1 MKKNLLFIFAALFIF
16 SAQAQNTLKLMSYNI
31 KNANGMD
38 NVCNFQRIANVINNT
53 SPDVVAIQEVD
64 SMTNRSGQKYVLGEI
79 AERTQMHGYFAPA
92 IDYDGG
98 KYGIGLLTKQVPLRL
113 QTLPLPGREEA
124 RTLILAEFADYIY
137 CCTHMSLTEEDR
149 MKSLELV
156 KAFTSSSTKPLFL
169 AGDMNAEP
177 ESGFIKKLQKD
188 FQILSNPKQHTFPA
202 PDPKETID
210 YIATLKQNAKGFAV
224 ISAKV
229 INEPM
234 ASDHRPI
241 LVERQHRYRP
251 LQPKRQ
257 LPAPR
262 GCTQL
267 LRLST
272 IVTEPRIFAPSPTI
286 ILYLQNPVGNGI
298 TVMWE
303 TTVPAYCWVEYGTDT
318 TQLKRART
326 IVDGQVVCNN
336 YLHKIRIDGL
346 QPGQKYYYRV
356 CSQEILLYQ
365 AYKKVF
371 GNTAQSAFSEFTLPA
386 TDTDSFTAVVF
397 NDLHQHT
404 QTFRALCQ
412 QIKNVNYDF
421 VVFNGDCVDDP
432 VDHNQATS
440 FISELTEGV
449 CGDRIPTFFMRGN
462 HEIRNAYSI
471 GLRDHYDYV
480 GDRTYGSFN
489 WGDTRIV
496 MLDCGEDKP
505 DDHWVYYGLNDFTQ
519 LRNEQVDFLK
529 KELSSKEFKKAGK
542 RVLIHHIPLY
552 GNDGKNLCANLW
564 TKLLEKAPFNIS
576 LNAHTHKYAY
586 HPKGELGNNYPV
598 IIGGGYKMDGA
609 TVMILEKKKD
619 ELRVKVLNAKGKI
632 LLDITV

>member
-1 MKKNLLFIFAALFIF
+1 MKKNLLFIFAALFTF

-38 NVCNFQRIANVINNT
+38 NVCNFQRIANVINNA

-79 AERTQMHGYFAPA
+79 ADRTQMHGYFAPA

-177 ESGFIKKLQKD
+177 ESGFIKELQKD

-241 LVERQHRYRP
+241 LVE
-251 LQPKRQ
+251 
-257 LPAPR
+257 
-262 GCTQL
+262 
-267 LRLST
+267 LRT
-272 IVTEPRIFAPSPTI
+272 AEKPDKIFRMKP
-286 ILYLQNPVGNGI
+286 YLQNPVGNGI

-404 QTFRALCQ
+404 QTFRSLCQ

>member
-1 MKKNLLFIFAALFIF
+1 MRNMKKNLLLVIATLFIF
-16 SAQAQNTLKLMSYNI
+16 SAQAQNTLKLMTYNI

-38 NVCNFQRIANVINNT
+38 DVCNFQRIANVINNA

-64 SMTNRSGQKYVLGEI
+64 SMTKRSGQKYVLGEI
-79 AERTQMHGYFAPA
+79 AERTQMHAYFAPA
-92 IDYDGG
+92 IDFDGG
-98 KYGIGLLTKQVPLRL
+98 KYGIGLLTRQVPVRL
-113 QTLPLPGREEA
+113 QTIPLPGREEA
-124 RTLILAEFADYIY
+124 RALILAEFEDYIY

-149 MKSLELV
+149 MESLKIVKS
-156 KAFTSSSTKPLFL
+156 FTAPYKKSLFL

-177 ESGFIKKLQKD
+177 ESDFTKELQKD
-188 FQILSNPKQHTFPA
+188 FQLLSNPKQHTYPA
-202 PDPKETID
+202 PEPKETID
-210 YIATLKQNAKGFAV
+210 YIATLKSNANGFAL
-224 ISAKV
+224 ISARV
-229 INEPM
+229 LNEPM

-241 LVERQHRYRP
+241 LVE
-251 LQPKRQ
+251 
-257 LPAPR
+257 
-262 GCTQL
+262 
-267 LRLST
+267 LRT
-272 IVTEPRIFAPSPTI
+272 AEKANKIFRTKP
-286 ILYLQNPVGNGI
+286 YLQNPVGNGV

-356 CSQEILLYQ
+356 CSQEMLLYQ

-371 GNTAQSAFSEFTLPA
+371 GNTAQSSFSEFTLPA
-386 TDTDSFTAVVF
+386 TDADSFTAVVF

-404 QTFRALCQ
+404 QTFRALCK
-412 QIKNVNYDF
+412 QIQNIDYDF

-432 VDHNQATS
+432 VDHNQATT

-449 CGDRIPTFFMRGN
+449 RGDRIPTFFMRGN

-496 MLDCGEDKP
+496 MLDCGEDKL
-505 DDHWVYYGLNDFTQ
+505 DSHWVYYGLNDFTQ

-529 KELSSKEFKKAGK
+529 KELSAKEFKKAKK

-552 GNDGKNLCANLW
+552 GNDGVNLCADLW
-564 TKLLEKAPFNIS
+564 TNLLEKAPFNVS
-576 LNAHTHKYAY
+576 LNAHTHKYAF

-598 IIGGGYKMDGA
+598 IIGGGYKMDSA
-609 TVMILEKKKD
+609 TVMILEKKKG
-619 ELRVKVLNAKGKI
+619 ELKVKVLNAKGEI

>member
-241 LVERQHRYRP
+241 LVE
-251 LQPKRQ
+251 
-257 LPAPR
+257 
-262 GCTQL
+262 
-267 LRLST
+267 LRT
-272 IVTEPRIFAPSPTI
+272 AEKADKIFRMKP
-286 ILYLQNPVGNGI
+286 YLQNPVGNGI

-303 TTVPAYCWVEYGTDT
+303 TAVPAYCWVEYGTDT

>member
-1 MKKNLLFIFAALFIF
+1 MRNMKKNLLLIIATLFIF
-16 SAQAQNTLKLMSYNI
+16 PLQAQNTLKLMTYNI

-38 NVCNFQRIANVINNT
+38 DVCDFQRVANVINNA

-79 AERTQMHGYFAPA
+79 AERTQMHAYFAPA

-98 KYGIGLLTKQVPLRL
+98 KYGIGLLTRQVPVRL
-113 QTLPLPGREEA
+113 QTIPLPGREEA
-124 RTLILAEFADYIY
+124 RALILAEFEDYIY

-149 MKSLELV
+149 MESLKIVKS
-156 KAFTSSSTKPLFL
+156 FTTPYKKPLFL

-177 ESGFIKKLQKD
+177 ESDFIKELQKD
-188 FQILSNPKQHTFPA
+188 FQILSNPKQHTYPA
-202 PDPKETID
+202 PEPKETID
-210 YIATLKQNAKGFAV
+210 YIATLKSNVNGFAL
-224 ISAKV
+224 ISAQV
-229 INEPM
+229 LHEPM

-241 LVERQHRYRP
+241 LVE
-251 LQPKRQ
+251 
-257 LPAPR
+257 
-262 GCTQL
+262 
-267 LRLST
+267 LRT
-272 IVTEPRIFAPSPTI
+272 AEKENKIFRTKP
-286 ILYLQNPVGNGI
+286 YLQNPVGNGI

-365 AYKKVF
+365 AYKKAF
-371 GNTAQSAFSEFTLPA
+371 GNTAQSSFSEFTLPEIDA
-386 TDTDSFTAVVF
+386 DSFTAIVF

-404 QTFRALCQ
+404 KTFRALCK
-412 QIKNVNYDF
+412 QIQNIDYDF

-432 VDHNQATS
+432 VDHNQATT

-449 CGDRIPTFFMRGN
+449 RGDRIPTFFMRGN

-480 GDRTYGSFN
+480 GNKTYGSFN

-496 MLDCGEDKP
+496 MLDCGEDKL
-505 DDHWVYYGLNDFTQ
+505 DSHWVYYGLNDFTQ

-529 KELSSKEFKKAGK
+529 KELSAKEFKKAKK

-552 GNDGKNLCANLW
+552 GNDGVNLCADLW
-564 TKLLEKAPFNIS
+564 TKVLEKAPFNIS

-598 IIGGGYKMDGA
+598 VIGGGYKMDGA

-619 ELRVKVLNAKGKI
+619 ELRIKVLNVKGDV

>member
-241 LVERQHRYRP
+241 LVE
-251 LQPKRQ
+251 
-257 LPAPR
+257 
-262 GCTQL
+262 
-267 LRLST
+267 LRT
-272 IVTEPRIFAPSPTI
+272 AEKADKIFRMKP
-286 ILYLQNPVGNGI
+286 YLQNPVGNGI

-404 QTFRALCQ
+404 QTFRALCP
-412 QIKNVNYDF
+412 QIKNVTYDF

>member
-1 MKKNLLFIFAALFIF
+1 MRNMKKNLLFIFAALFTF

-38 NVCNFQRIANVINNT
+38 NVCNFQRIANVINNA

-79 AERTQMHGYFAPA
+79 ADRTQMHGYFAPA

-124 RTLILAEFADYIY
+124 RTLILAEFTDYIY

-149 MKSLELV
+149 IKSLELV

-177 ESGFIKKLQKD
+177 ESGFIKELQKD

-241 LVERQHRYRP
+241 LVE
-251 LQPKRQ
+251 
-257 LPAPR
+257 
-262 GCTQL
+262 
-267 LRLST
+267 LRT
-272 IVTEPRIFAPSPTI
+272 AEKADKIFRMKP
-286 ILYLQNPVGNGI
+286 YLQNPVGNGI

>member
-124 RTLILAEFADYIY
+124 RTLILSEFADYIY

-241 LVERQHRYRP
+241 LVE
-251 LQPKRQ
+251 
-257 LPAPR
+257 
-262 GCTQL
+262 
-267 LRLST
+267 LRT
-272 IVTEPRIFAPSPTI
+272 AEKADKIFRMKP
-286 ILYLQNPVGNGI
+286 YLQNPVGNGI

>member
-113 QTLPLPGREEA
+113 QSLPLPGREEA

-177 ESGFIKKLQKD
+177 ESGFIKELQKD

-241 LVERQHRYRP
+241 LVE
-251 LQPKRQ
+251 
-257 LPAPR
+257 
-262 GCTQL
+262 
-267 LRLST
+267 LRT
-272 IVTEPRIFAPSPTI
+272 VEKADKIFRMKP
-286 ILYLQNPVGNGI
+286 YLQNPVGNGI

-404 QTFRALCQ
+404 QTFRSLCQ

-619 ELRVKVLNAKGKI
+619 ELRVKVLNTKGKI

>member
-92 IDYDGG
+92 IAYDGG
-98 KYGIGLLTKQVPLRL
+98 KYGIGLLTKQLPLRL

-177 ESGFIKKLQKD
+177 ESGFIKELQKD

-241 LVERQHRYRP
+241 LVE
-251 LQPKRQ
+251 
-257 LPAPR
+257 
-262 GCTQL
+262 
-267 LRLST
+267 LRT
-272 IVTEPRIFAPSPTI
+272 AEKADKIFRMKP
-286 ILYLQNPVGNGI
+286 YLQNPVGNGI

>member
-241 LVERQHRYRP
+241 LVE
-251 LQPKRQ
+251 
-257 LPAPR
+257 
-262 GCTQL
+262 
-267 LRLST
+267 LRT
-272 IVTEPRIFAPSPTI
+272 AEKADKIFRMKP
-286 ILYLQNPVGNGI
+286 YLQNPVGNGI

-564 TKLLEKAPFNIS
+564 TKLLELS
-576 LNAHTHKYAY
+576 LIH
-586 HPKGELGNNYPV
+586 
-598 IIGGGYKMDGA
+598 I
-609 TVMILEKKKD
+609 
-619 ELRVKVLNAKGKI
+619 
-632 LLDITV
+632 

>member
-1 MKKNLLFIFAALFIF
+1 MRNMKKNLLLVIATLFAF
-16 SAQAQNTLKLMSYNI
+16 SVQAQNTLKLMTYNI

-38 NVCNFQRIANVINNT
+38 DVCNFQRVANVINNA

-64 SMTNRSGQKYVLGEI
+64 SMTKRSGQKYVLGEI
-79 AERTQMHGYFAPA
+79 AERTQMHAYFAPA
-92 IDYDGG
+92 IDFDGG
-98 KYGIGLLTKQVPLRL
+98 KYGIGLLTKQVPVRL
-113 QTLPLPGREEA
+113 QTIPLPGREEA
-124 RTLILAEFADYIY
+124 RALILAEFEDYIY

-149 MKSLELV
+149 MESLKIVKS
-156 KAFTSSSTKPLFL
+156 FTALYKKPLFL

-177 ESGFIKKLQKD
+177 ESDFIKELQKD
-188 FQILSNPKQHTFPA
+188 FQLLSNPKQHTYPA
-202 PDPKETID
+202 PEPKETID
-210 YIATLKQNAKGFAV
+210 YIATLKSNANGFAL
-224 ISAKV
+224 ISAQV
-229 INEPM
+229 LNEPM

-241 LVERQHRYRP
+241 LV
-251 LQPKRQ
+251 K
-257 LPAPR
+257 
-262 GCTQL
+262 
-267 LRLST
+267 LRT
-272 IVTEPRIFAPSPTI
+272 AEKANKIFRTKP
-286 ILYLQNPVGNGI
+286 YLQNPVGNGV

-356 CSQEILLYQ
+356 CSQEMLLYQ

-371 GNTAQSAFSEFTLPA
+371 GNTAQSSFSEFTLPA
-386 TDTDSFTAVVF
+386 TDADSFTAVVF

-404 QTFRALCQ
+404 QTFRALCK
-412 QIKNVNYDF
+412 QIQNIDYDF

-432 VDHNQATS
+432 VDHNQATT

-449 CGDRIPTFFMRGN
+449 RGDRIPTFFMRGN

-480 GDRTYGSFN
+480 GDKTYGSFN

-496 MLDCGEDKP
+496 MLDCGEDKL
-505 DDHWVYYGLNDFTQ
+505 DSHWVYYGLNDFTQ

-529 KELSSKEFKKAGK
+529 KELSAKEFKKAKK

-552 GNDGKNLCANLW
+552 GNDGVNLCADLW
-564 TKLLEKAPFNIS
+564 TNLLEKAPFNVS
-576 LNAHTHKYAY
+576 LNAHTHKYAF

-598 IIGGGYKMDGA
+598 VIGGGYKMDSA

-619 ELRVKVLNAKGKI
+619 KLRIKVLNVEGKV

>member
-98 KYGIGLLTKQVPLRL
+98 KYGIGLLMKQVPLRL

-241 LVERQHRYRP
+241 LVE
-251 LQPKRQ
+251 
-257 LPAPR
+257 
-262 GCTQL
+262 
-267 LRLST
+267 LRT
-272 IVTEPRIFAPSPTI
+272 AEKADKIFRMKP
-286 ILYLQNPVGNGI
+286 YLQNPVGNGI

>member
-1 MKKNLLFIFAALFIF
+1 MKKNLLFIFAVLFTF

-38 NVCNFQRIANVINNT
+38 NVCNFQRIANVINNA

-124 RTLILAEFADYIY
+124 RTLILAEFVDYIY

-177 ESGFIKKLQKD
+177 ESGFIKELQKD

-241 LVERQHRYRP
+241 LVE
-251 LQPKRQ
+251 
-257 LPAPR
+257 
-262 GCTQL
+262 
-267 LRLST
+267 LRT
-272 IVTEPRIFAPSPTI
+272 AEKADKIFRMKP
-286 ILYLQNPVGNGI
+286 YLQNPVGNGI

-404 QTFRALCQ
+404 QTFRALCK
-412 QIKNVNYDF
+412 QIQNINYDF

-432 VDHNQATS
+432 VDHEQATT

-449 CGDRIPTFFMRGN
+449 HGDRIPTFFMRGN

-480 GDRTYGSFN
+480 GDKTYGSFN
-489 WGDTRIV
+489 WGDSRIV
-496 MLDCGEDKP
+496 MLDCGEDKL
-505 DDHWVYYGLNDFTQ
+505 DSHWVYYGLNDFTQ

-529 KELSSKEFKKAGK
+529 KELSAKEFKKAKK
-542 RVLIHHIPLY
+542 RILIHHIPLY
-552 GNDGKNLCANLW
+552 GNYEKNLCADLW
-564 TKLLEKAPFNIS
+564 TKLLEKAPFNVS
-576 LNAHTHKYAY
+576 LNAHTHKYAF

-598 IIGGGYKMDGA
+598 IIGGGYKMDSA

-619 ELRVKVLNAKGKI
+619 KLQIKVLNVEGEV

>member
-1 MKKNLLFIFAALFIF
+1 MRNMKKNLLLVIATLFVF
-16 SAQAQNTLKLMSYNI
+16 SVQAQNTLKLMTYNI

-38 NVCNFQRIANVINNT
+38 DVCNFQRIANVINNA

-79 AERTQMHGYFAPA
+79 AERTQMHAYFAPA
-92 IDYDGG
+92 IDFDGG
-98 KYGIGLLTKQVPLRL
+98 KYGIGLLTRQVPVRL
-113 QTLPLPGREEA
+113 QTIPLPGREEA
-124 RTLILAEFADYIY
+124 RALILAEFEDYIY

-149 MKSLELV
+149 MKSLKIV
-156 KAFTSSSTKPLFL
+156 KSFTAPYKKPLFL

-177 ESGFIKKLQKD
+177 ESDFIKELQKD
-188 FQILSNPKQHTFPA
+188 FQLLSNPKQHTYPA
-202 PDPKETID
+202 PEPKETID
-210 YIATLKQNAKGFAV
+210 YIATLKSNANGFAL
-224 ISAKV
+224 ISAQV
-229 INEPM
+229 LNEPM

-241 LVERQHRYRP
+241 LVE
-251 LQPKRQ
+251 LQTAEK
-257 LPAPR
+257 ANK
-262 GCTQL
+262 
-267 LRLST
+267 
-272 IVTEPRIFAPSPTI
+272 IFRTKP
-286 ILYLQNPVGNGI
+286 YLQNPVGNGV

-303 TTVPAYCWVEYGTDT
+303 TTVPAYCWVEYGMDT

-356 CSQEILLYQ
+356 CSQEMLLYQ

-371 GNTAQSAFSEFTLPA
+371 GNTAQSSFCEVTLPA
-386 TDTDSFTAVVF
+386 TDTDSFTAIVF

-404 QTFRALCQ
+404 QTFRALCK
-412 QIKNVNYDF
+412 QIQNVDYDF

-432 VDHNQATS
+432 VDHNQATT

-449 CGDRIPTFFMRGN
+449 RGDRIPTFFMRGN

-480 GDRTYGSFN
+480 GDKTYGSFN

-496 MLDCGEDKP
+496 MLDCGEDKL
-505 DDHWVYYGLNDFTQ
+505 DSHWVYYGLNDFTQ
-519 LRNEQVDFLK
+519 LRNEQVHFLK
-529 KELSSKEFKKAGK
+529 KELAAKEFKKAKK

-552 GNDGKNLCANLW
+552 GNDGVNLCADLW
-564 TKLLEKAPFNIS
+564 TNLLEKAPFNVS
-576 LNAHTHKYAY
+576 LNAHTHKYAF

-598 IIGGGYKMDGA
+598 VIGGGYKMDSA
-609 TVMILEKKKD
+609 TVMILEKKKKD
-619 ELRVKVLNAKGKI
+619 ELKVKVLNVKGEI

>member
-1 MKKNLLFIFAALFIF
+1 MKKNLLLIIAILFVF
-16 SAQAQNTLKLMSYNI
+16 SAQAQNTLKLMTYNI

-38 NVCNFQRIANVINNT
+38 DVCNFQRIANVINNA

-64 SMTNRSGQKYVLGEI
+64 SMTKRSGQKYVLGEI
-79 AERTQMHGYFAPA
+79 AGRTQMHAYFAPA
-92 IDYDGG
+92 IDFDGG
-98 KYGIGLLTKQVPLRL
+98 KYGIGLLTRQVPVRL
-113 QTLPLPGREEA
+113 QTIPLPGREEERA
-124 RTLILAEFADYIY
+124 LVLAEFEDYIY

-149 MKSLELV
+149 MESLKIVKS
-156 KAFTSSSTKPLFL
+156 FTTPYKKPLFL

-177 ESGFIKKLQKD
+177 ESDFIKELQKD
-188 FQILSNPKQHTFPA
+188 FQLLSNPKQHTYPA
-202 PDPKETID
+202 PEPKETID
-210 YIATLKQNAKGFAV
+210 YIAALKSNANGFAL
-224 ISAKV
+224 ISARV
-229 INEPM
+229 LNEPV

-241 LVERQHRYRP
+241 LVE
-251 LQPKRQ
+251 
-257 LPAPR
+257 
-262 GCTQL
+262 
-267 LRLST
+267 LRT
-272 IVTEPRIFAPSPTI
+272 AEKANKIFRTKP
-286 ILYLQNPVGNGI
+286 YLQNPVGNGI

-356 CSQEILLYQ
+356 CSQEMLLYQ

-371 GNTAQSAFSEFTLPA
+371 GNTAQSSFSEFTLPA

-404 QTFRALCQ
+404 KTFRALCK
-412 QIKNVNYDF
+412 QIQNVDYDF

-432 VDHNQATS
+432 VDHNQATA

-449 CGDRIPTFFMRGN
+449 HGDRIPTFFMRGN

-480 GDRTYGSFN
+480 GDKTYGSFN

-496 MLDCGEDKP
+496 MLDCGEDKL
-505 DDHWVYYGLNDFTQ
+505 DSHWVYYGLNDFTQ

-529 KELSSKEFKKAGK
+529 KELSAKEFKKAKK

-552 GNDGKNLCANLW
+552 GNDGVNLCADLW
-564 TKLLEKAPFNIS
+564 TNLLEKAPFNVS
-576 LNAHTHKYAY
+576 LNAHTHKYAF

-598 IIGGGYKMDGA
+598 VIGGGYKMDSA

-619 ELRVKVLNAKGKI
+619 KLRIKVLNVKGEI

>member
-1 MKKNLLFIFAALFIF
+1 MKKNLLFIFAVLFTF

-38 NVCNFQRIANVINNT
+38 NVCNFQRIANVINNA
-53 SPDVVAIQEVD
+53 SPDVVAIQGVD
-64 SMTNRSGQKYVLGEI
+64 SMTNRSRQKYVLGEI
-79 AERTQMHGYFAPA
+79 ADRTQMHGYFAPA

-113 QTLPLPGREEA
+113 QSLPLPGREEA

-177 ESGFIKKLQKD
+177 ESGFIKELQKD

-241 LVERQHRYRP
+241 LVE
-251 LQPKRQ
+251 
-257 LPAPR
+257 
-262 GCTQL
+262 
-267 LRLST
+267 LRT
-272 IVTEPRIFAPSPTI
+272 VEKADKIFRMKP
-286 ILYLQNPVGNGI
+286 YLQNPVGNGI

-404 QTFRALCQ
+404 QTFRSLCQ

>member
-113 QTLPLPGREEA
+113 QSLPLPGREEA

-177 ESGFIKKLQKD
+177 ESGFIKELQKD

-241 LVERQHRYRP
+241 LVE
-251 LQPKRQ
+251 
-257 LPAPR
+257 
-262 GCTQL
+262 
-267 LRLST
+267 LRT
-272 IVTEPRIFAPSPTI
+272 VEKADKIFRMKP
-286 ILYLQNPVGNGI
+286 YLQNPVGNGI

>member
-241 LVERQHRYRP
+241 LVE
-251 LQPKRQ
+251 
-257 LPAPR
+257 
-262 GCTQL
+262 
-267 LRLST
+267 LRT
-272 IVTEPRIFAPSPTI
+272 AEKADKIFRMKP
-286 ILYLQNPVGNGI
+286 YLQNPVGNGI

-397 NDLHQHT
+397 NDPHQHT

>member
-1 MKKNLLFIFAALFIF
+1 MKKNLLLIIAILFVF
-16 SAQAQNTLKLMSYNI
+16 SAQAQNTLKLMTYNI

-38 NVCNFQRIANVINNT
+38 DVCNFQRIANVINNA

-64 SMTNRSGQKYVLGEI
+64 SMTKRSGQKYVLGEI
-79 AERTQMHGYFAPA
+79 AGRTQMHAYFAPA
-92 IDYDGG
+92 IDFDGG
-98 KYGIGLLTKQVPLRL
+98 KYGIGLLTRQVPVRL
-113 QTLPLPGREEA
+113 QTIPLPGREEERA
-124 RTLILAEFADYIY
+124 LVLAEFEDYIY

-149 MKSLELV
+149 MESLKIVKS
-156 KAFTSSSTKPLFL
+156 FTTPYKKPLFL

-177 ESGFIKKLQKD
+177 ESDFIKELQKD
-188 FQILSNPKQHTFPA
+188 FQLLSNPKQHTYPA
-202 PDPKETID
+202 PEPKETID
-210 YIATLKQNAKGFAV
+210 YIAALKSNANGFAL
-224 ISAKV
+224 ISARV
-229 INEPM
+229 LNEPV

-241 LVERQHRYRP
+241 LVE
-251 LQPKRQ
+251 
-257 LPAPR
+257 
-262 GCTQL
+262 
-267 LRLST
+267 LRT
-272 IVTEPRIFAPSPTI
+272 AEKANKIFRTKP
-286 ILYLQNPVGNGI
+286 YLQNPVGNGI

-356 CSQEILLYQ
+356 CSQEMLLYQ

-371 GNTAQSAFSEFTLPA
+371 GNTAQSSFSEFTLPT

-404 QTFRALCQ
+404 QTFRALCK
-412 QIKNVNYDF
+412 QIQNVDYDF

-432 VDHNQATS
+432 DDHNQATT

-449 CGDRIPTFFMRGN
+449 HGDRIPTFFMRGN

-480 GDRTYGSFN
+480 GDKTYGSFN

-496 MLDCGEDKP
+496 MLDCGEDKL
-505 DDHWVYYGLNDFTQ
+505 DSHWVYYGLNDFTQ

-529 KELSSKEFKKAGK
+529 KELSAKEFKKAKK

-552 GNDGKNLCANLW
+552 GNDGVNLCADLW
-564 TKLLEKAPFNIS
+564 TNLLEKAPFNVS
-576 LNAHTHKYAY
+576 LNAHTHKYAF

-598 IIGGGYKMDGA
+598 VIGGGYKMDSA

-619 ELRVKVLNAKGKI
+619 KLRIKVLNVKGEI

>member
-113 QTLPLPGREEA
+113 QSLPLPGREEA

-177 ESGFIKKLQKD
+177 ESGFIKELQKD
-188 FQILSNPKQHTFPA
+188 FQILSNQKQHTFPA

-241 LVERQHRYRP
+241 LVE
-251 LQPKRQ
+251 
-257 LPAPR
+257 
-262 GCTQL
+262 
-267 LRLST
+267 LRT
-272 IVTEPRIFAPSPTI
+272 VEKADKIFRMKP
-286 ILYLQNPVGNGI
+286 YLQNPVGNGI

-404 QTFRALCQ
+404 QTFRSLCQ

>member
-1 MKKNLLFIFAALFIF
+1 MKKNLLFIFAVLFTF

-38 NVCNFQRIANVINNT
+38 NVCNFQRIANVINNA

-124 RTLILAEFADYIY
+124 RTLILAEFVDYIY

-177 ESGFIKKLQKD
+177 ESGFIKELQKD

-241 LVERQHRYRP
+241 LVE
-251 LQPKRQ
+251 
-257 LPAPR
+257 
-262 GCTQL
+262 
-267 LRLST
+267 LRT
-272 IVTEPRIFAPSPTI
+272 AEKADKIFRMKP
-286 ILYLQNPVGNGI
+286 YLQNPVGNGI

-449 CGDRIPTFFMRGN
+449 RGDRIPTFFMRGN

>member
-1 MKKNLLFIFAALFIF
+1 MKKNLLLIIAILFVF
-16 SAQAQNTLKLMSYNI
+16 SAQAQNTLKLMTYNI

-38 NVCNFQRIANVINNT
+38 DVCNFQRIANVINNA

-64 SMTNRSGQKYVLGEI
+64 SMTKRSGQKYVLGEI
-79 AERTQMHGYFAPA
+79 AGRTQMHAYFAPA
-92 IDYDGG
+92 IDFDGG
-98 KYGIGLLTKQVPLRL
+98 KYGIGLLTRQVPVRL
-113 QTLPLPGREEA
+113 QTIPLPGREEA
-124 RTLILAEFADYIY
+124 RALVLAEFEDYIY

-149 MKSLELV
+149 MESLKIVKS
-156 KAFTSSSTKPLFL
+156 FTTSYKKPLFL

-177 ESGFIKKLQKD
+177 ESDFIKEMQKD
-188 FQILSNPKQHTFPA
+188 FQLLSNPKQHTYPA
-202 PDPKETID
+202 PEPKETID
-210 YIATLKQNAKGFAV
+210 YIATLKSNANGFAL
-224 ISAKV
+224 ISARV
-229 INEPM
+229 LNEPV

-241 LVERQHRYRP
+241 LVE
-251 LQPKRQ
+251 
-257 LPAPR
+257 
-262 GCTQL
+262 
-267 LRLST
+267 LRT
-272 IVTEPRIFAPSPTI
+272 AEKANKIFRTKP
-286 ILYLQNPVGNGI
+286 YLQNPVGNGI

-356 CSQEILLYQ
+356 CSQEMLLYQ

-404 QTFRALCQ
+404 QTFRALCK
-412 QIKNVNYDF
+412 QIQNVDYDF

-432 VDHNQATS
+432 VDHNQATT

-449 CGDRIPTFFMRGN
+449 HGDRIPTFFMRGN

-480 GDRTYGSFN
+480 GDKTYGSFN

-496 MLDCGEDKP
+496 MLDCGEDKL
-505 DDHWVYYGLNDFTQ
+505 DSHWVYYGLNDFTQ

-529 KELSSKEFKKAGK
+529 KELSAKEFKKAKK

-552 GNDGKNLCANLW
+552 GNDGVNLCADLW
-564 TKLLEKAPFNIS
+564 TNLLEKAPFNVS
-576 LNAHTHKYAY
+576 LNAHTHKYAF

-598 IIGGGYKMDGA
+598 VIGGGYKMDSA

-619 ELRVKVLNAKGKI
+619 KLRIKVLNVKGKV

>member
-113 QTLPLPGREEA
+113 QSLPLPGREEA

-177 ESGFIKKLQKD
+177 ESGFIKELQKD

-241 LVERQHRYRP
+241 LVE
-251 LQPKRQ
+251 
-257 LPAPR
+257 
-262 GCTQL
+262 
-267 LRLST
+267 LRT
-272 IVTEPRIFAPSPTI
+272 VEKADKIFRMKP
-286 ILYLQNPVGNGI
+286 YLQNPVGNGI

-371 GNTAQSAFSEFTLPA
+371 GNTAQSDFSEFTLPA

-404 QTFRALCQ
+404 QTFRSLCQ

>member
-1 MKKNLLFIFAALFIF
+1 MKKNLLFIFAALFTF

-79 AERTQMHGYFAPA
+79 ADRTQMHGYFAPA

-241 LVERQHRYRP
+241 LVE
-251 LQPKRQ
+251 
-257 LPAPR
+257 
-262 GCTQL
+262 
-267 LRLST
+267 LRT
-272 IVTEPRIFAPSPTI
+272 AEKADKIFRMKP
-286 ILYLQNPVGNGI
+286 YLQNPVGNGI

>member
-98 KYGIGLLTKQVPLRL
+98 KYGIGLLTKQLPLRL

-177 ESGFIKKLQKD
+177 ESGFIKELQKD

-241 LVERQHRYRP
+241 LVE
-251 LQPKRQ
+251 
-257 LPAPR
+257 
-262 GCTQL
+262 
-267 LRLST
+267 LRT
-272 IVTEPRIFAPSPTI
+272 AEKADKIFRMKP
-286 ILYLQNPVGNGI
+286 YLQNPVGNGI

-619 ELRVKVLNAKGKI
+619 ELRVKVLNATGKI

>member
-1 MKKNLLFIFAALFIF
+1 MRNMKKNLLLIIATLFVF
-16 SAQAQNTLKLMSYNI
+16 SAQAQTTLKLMTYNI

-38 NVCNFQRIANVINNT
+38 DVCNFQRIANVINNA

-64 SMTNRSGQKYVLGEI
+64 SMTSRSGQKYVLGEI
-79 AERTQMHGYFAPA
+79 ADRTQMHAYFAPA
-92 IDYDGG
+92 INFDGG
-98 KYGIGLLTKQVPLRL
+98 KYGIGLLTKQVPIRL
-113 QTLPLPGREEA
+113 QTIPLPGREEERA
-124 RTLILAEFADYIY
+124 LILAEFEDYIY

-149 MKSLELV
+149 MESLKMVKS
-156 KAFTSSSTKPLFL
+156 FTAPYKKPLFL

-177 ESGFIKKLQKD
+177 ESGFIKELQKD
-188 FQILSNPKQHTFPA
+188 FQILSNPKQHTYPA
-202 PDPKETID
+202 PEPKETID
-210 YIATLKQNAKGFAV
+210 YIATLKSNANGFAL
-224 ISAKV
+224 ISARV
-229 INEPM
+229 LNEPM

-241 LVERQHRYRP
+241 LVE
-251 LQPKRQ
+251 
-257 LPAPR
+257 
-262 GCTQL
+262 
-267 LRLST
+267 LR
-272 IVTEPRIFAPSPTI
+272 IAEKVNKIFRTKP
-286 ILYLQNPVGNGI
+286 YLQNPVGNGI

-356 CSQEILLYQ
+356 CSQEMLLYQ

-371 GNTAQSAFSEFTLPA
+371 GNTAQSFFSEFTLPG
-386 TDTDSFTAVVF
+386 TDTDSFTAIVF

-404 QTFRALCQ
+404 QTFRALCK
-412 QIKNVNYDF
+412 QIQNINYDF

-432 VDHNQATS
+432 VDHEQATT

-449 CGDRIPTFFMRGN
+449 HGDRIPTFFMRGN

-471 GLRDHYDYV
+471 GLRNHYDYV
-480 GDRTYGSFN
+480 GDKTYGSFN
-489 WGDTRIV
+489 WGDSRIV
-496 MLDCGEDKP
+496 MLDCGEDKL
-505 DDHWVYYGLNDFTQ
+505 DSHWVYYGLNDFTQ

-529 KELSSKEFKKAGK
+529 KELSAKEFKKAKK
-542 RVLIHHIPLY
+542 RILIHHIPLY
-552 GNDGKNLCANLW
+552 GNYEKNLCADLW
-564 TKLLEKAPFNIS
+564 TNLLEKAPFNVS
-576 LNAHTHKYAY
+576 LNAHTHKYAF

-598 IIGGGYKMDGA
+598 IIGGGYKMDSA

-619 ELRVKVLNAKGKI
+619 KLQIKVLNVEGEV
-632 LLDITV
+632 LLDIIV